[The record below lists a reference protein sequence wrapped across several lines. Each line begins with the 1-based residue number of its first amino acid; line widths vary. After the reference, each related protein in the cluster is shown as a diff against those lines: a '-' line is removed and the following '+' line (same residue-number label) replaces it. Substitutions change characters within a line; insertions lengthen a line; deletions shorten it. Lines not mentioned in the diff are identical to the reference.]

1 MAQDKR
7 NFIGGLNRDDDS
19 RVAPN
24 GDYFYAQNIRVLSS
38 EDRNTQLV
46 ENVRGMIKETYTR
59 VFNAR
64 EGSFG
69 SESSEYRVV
78 GAYEDAP
85 NDCIYYLYGV
95 SFSFI

>member
-64 EGSFG
+64 
-69 SESSEYRVV
+69 
-78 GAYEDAP
+78 
-85 NDCIYYLYGV
+85 LYIL
-95 SFSFI
+95 FYME

>member
-24 GDYFYAQNIRVLSS
+24 GDYFYAQNVRILSS
-38 EDRNTQLV
+38 EDRNSQLV
-46 ENVRGMIKETYTR
+46 ENIRGMTKETYTR
-59 VFNAR
+59 VFGNK

-69 SESSEYRVV
+69 ENGSEYRVI
-78 GAYEDAP
+78 GAYEDEP
-85 NDCIYYLYGV
+85 NNSIYYFIFR
-95 SFSFI
+95 FS

>member
-1 MAQDKR
+1 MAKDKR
-7 NFIGGLNRDDDS
+7 IFIGGLNRDDDS

-46 ENVRGMIKETYTR
+46 ENVRGMVKESYGRT
-59 VFNAR
+59 FSNR
-64 EGSFG
+64 EGGFG
-69 SESSEYRVV
+69 TDSSEYRVV

-85 NDCIYYLYGV
+85 NNSIYY
-95 SFSFI
+95 FIWS